1 LKNLLSVTVVMELTL
16 DISLA
21 YVKEMHRHKVRLIVP
36 DNTIDIIFHANVP
49 KRNVATAIARSYEI
63 VSQRLSGKLLFYFTK
78 KNTSIV

>member
-1 LKNLLSVTVVMELTL
+1 MELTL

-36 DNTIDIIFHANVP
+36 DNTIDIIFHAYVP